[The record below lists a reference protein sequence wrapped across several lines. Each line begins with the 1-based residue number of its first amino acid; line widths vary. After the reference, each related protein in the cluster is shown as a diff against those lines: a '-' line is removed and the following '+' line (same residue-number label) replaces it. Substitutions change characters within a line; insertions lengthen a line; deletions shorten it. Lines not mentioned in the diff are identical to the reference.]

1 MSKSPL
7 KIVISGMPPEKQSEP
22 YGYQSCEGEEDF
34 SFPMLSRK
42 ESLLLR
48 LAEEHLRNLL
58 PDSLKKAMSDS
69 FRQAR
74 HNLTTAGCVIPENEW
89 LSKVRVVSTTQAL
102 LPPTIQPGVFEAV
115 SDALFDNYWLRMDYT
130 NAQGKTKQI
139 EVMPLGLAQQ
149 GARLYL
155 VCRYSDGKGGFY
167 GDERLL
173 ALNRMELPWDYSEEL
188 PAVLKTKPFKRPPEF
203 NLKQYDADGG
213 FGFGEGKQIKL
224 IFHIDQA
231 AGYHLKESKLSED
244 QEVTDIGNNQYEISA
259 TVVETEL
266 LKSWLR
272 GFGKQIT
279 YCKMT
284 YCAIPL

>member
-1 MSKSPL
+1 
-7 KIVISGMPPEKQSEP
+7 MPPEKQSEP

-48 LAEEHLRNLL
+48 LAEIHLGNLL
-58 PDSLKKAMSDS
+58 PDSLKKVMSDS

-74 HNLTTAGCVIPENEW
+74 YNLCTAGYVIPEHEW
-89 LSKVRVVSTTQAL
+89 LDKVCVVSTTQAL
-102 LPPTIQPGVFEAV
+102 LAPTIQPGVFEAV
-115 SDALFDNYWLRMDYT
+115 SDALFDNYCLRMDYT

-155 VCRYSDGKGGFY
+155 VCRYSNGKQDSDGKQCFY
-167 GDERLL
+167 ADDRLL

-279 YCKMT
+279 HVKMT